1 MQKRK
6 VECNPDVHLNQLA
19 VLSDIYSSIYGFHV
33 ACQKILLESKR
44 HPHLRNGFQKSY
56 KQVPR
61 HLIQVYHH
69 CQGN

>member
-1 MQKRK
+1 MRKKVFEIIEPTQKS
-6 VECNPDVHLNQLA
+6 N
-19 VLSDIYSSIYGFHV
+19 IYSSIYGFHV